1 MSYTFASTFF
11 FQGTTCEDYLKIF
24 IECFFIY
31 MYTVSI
37 VWMVVEYVAIHRMA
51 KKEEKKI
58 KQSRNEKRKIVSN
71 FNLI

>member
-1 MSYTFASTFF
+1 
-11 FQGTTCEDYLKIF
+11 
-24 IECFFIY
+24 